1 MVSVGMSE
9 QADILTDD
17 PIALKAM
24 IATLQAENAR
34 MSATL
39 QARPH
44 RPERAYLY
52 ILRNVC
58 GTAQVLGARR
68 YIMTFS
74 AVNL

>member
-34 MSATL
+34 MSL
-39 QARPH
+39 VEQAH
-44 RPERAYLY
+44 EQLEQA
-52 ILRNVC
+52 LRM
-58 GTAQVLGARR
+58 LIAR
-68 YIMTFS
+68 
-74 AVNL
+74 